1 MFDPDFTP
9 LKQKLGEEFFDKD
22 DSSEDEGMPDYKLG
36 GYHPIHVGEI
46 LVDRYVI
53 IQKLGWGHFSTVWL
67 TKDLKFNS
75 YVAIKVQKSAQ
86 HYLEAAYDEVDIL
99 HQVATNWKSEEWK
112 KAIHISGEDL
122 EIFEKALDCQ
132 FDSNMESDQE
142 MLQGAIDDGDWEF
155 AESLIKKFQITDRAF
170 KLLKTLKALGES
182 K

>member
-1 MFDPDFTP
+1 MFN
-9 LKQKLGEEFFDKD
+9 KK
-22 DSSEDEGMPDYKLG
+22 
-36 GYHPIHVGEI
+36 
-46 LVDRYVI
+46 
-53 IQKLGWGHFSTVWL
+53 
-67 TKDLKFNS
+67 
-75 YVAIKVQKSAQ
+75 
-86 HYLEAAYDEVDIL
+86 EV
-99 HQVATNWKSEEWK
+99 KEEWK